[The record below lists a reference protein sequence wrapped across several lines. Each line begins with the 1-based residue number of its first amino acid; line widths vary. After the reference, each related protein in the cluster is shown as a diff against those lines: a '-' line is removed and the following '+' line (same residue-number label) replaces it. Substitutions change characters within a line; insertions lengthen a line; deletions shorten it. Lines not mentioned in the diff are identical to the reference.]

1 MKRYVGLFF
10 LSVSFLFL
18 FNFSLLS
25 GIQNVF
31 SSVASAIAGGIPQKL
46 PTLQAGPDGS
56 ANTQIEIELLPGKVV
71 PSLSLSYNS
80 NGGNT
85 IVGMGW
91 SLNGLPTVSRN

>member
-1 MKRYVGLFF
+1 MNI
-10 LSVSFLFL
+10 SD
-18 FNFSLLS
+18 S
-25 GIQNVF
+25 GIRRIPDNR
-31 SSVASAIAGGIPQKL
+31 PQKL

-56 ANTQIEIELLPGKVV
+56 ANTQIEIELPPGKVV

-91 SLNGLPTVSRN
+91 SLNQIQNYLNIQDFLRID

>member
-1 MKRYVGLFF
+1 MKRYVGFFF

-56 ANTQIEIELLPGKVV
+56 ANTQ
-71 PSLSLSYNS
+71 
-80 NGGNT
+80 
-85 IVGMGW
+85 
-91 SLNGLPTVSRN
+91 